1 MFHRFAFLTGLM
13 LTGALLPT
21 LAPAQTPAS
30 PAAATDAVVNPRVA
44 LHTNQGDIVIELEAT
59 KAPLSTRNF
68 LEYTNSGFY
77 NGTVFHRV
85 IQHFMVQG
93 GGYTADLQQKPARA
107 PIQNEAKNGLSNLR
121 GTVAMARTGDPH
133 SAAAQFFI
141 NVVDNQRLDFVSD
154 ANGMTWGYAVF
165 GKVVEG
171 MDVVDKIRAIP
182 TSGQGPFRTDVPTT
196 PVIIE
201 RAEALAAPVAAEPAA
216 Q

>member
-1 MFHRFAFLTGLM
+1 MFHRLALIAGLM
-13 LTGALLPT
+13 LPALAFAQAAT
-21 LAPAQTPAS
+21 DEAPAT
-30 PAAATDAVVNPRVA
+30 PAAANPRVA
-44 LHTNQGDIVIELEAT
+44 LHTNLGDIVIELEAT
-59 KAPLSTRNF
+59 KAPISTKNF

-77 NGTVFHRV
+77 NGTIFHRV
-85 IQHFMVQG
+85 IDNFMIQG
-93 GGYTADLQQKPARA
+93 GGYTVDLQQKPARA

-141 NVVDNQRLDFVSD
+141 NVVDNPRLDYVSD

-171 MDVVDKIRAIP
+171 MEVVDKIRALP
-182 TSGQGPFRTDVPTT
+182 TGAQGPFRTDVPTS

-201 RAEALAAPVAAEPAA
+201 RAELLAAPAATDAA